1 MNTEFSSERLV
12 VLDTETTGMPVTDG
26 HRIIEIGCIELIG
39 RRLSGQQ
46 FHCYLQ
52 PEREVDEG
60 AQKVHGLSD
69 EFLRDKPKF
78 AEVADEFFA
87 FIEGAGLIIHNAQ
100 FDLGFIRNE
109 FTLIQQAER
118 AELENHCS
126 IIDTLQLARER
137 HPGQRNNLDAL
148 CKRYGIDNSGRE
160 LHGALLDA
168 ALLADV
174 YLAMTGGQA
183 SLLQTSHSGLSGGLK
198 RAAGI
203 RRLSS
208 NRRLTQVLSATD
220 EELAE
225 HAAYLAL
232 LEKASGKPS
241 LWH

>member
-1 MNTEFSSERLV
+1 MNTESPSERVV
-12 VLDTETTGMPVTDG
+12 VLDTETTGMPVTEG

-87 FIEGAGLIIHNAQ
+87 FIEGAGLVIHNAQ

-109 FTLIQQAER
+109 FALIHQDER
-118 AELENHCS
+118 ASLENHCA

-168 ALLADV
+168 SLLADV
-174 YLAMTGGQA
+174 YLAMTGGQG
-183 SLLQTSHSGLSGGLK
+183 SLLQSPSNGLSGGLK
-198 RAAGI
+198 SASSI
-203 RRLSS
+203 RRLPE
-208 NRRLTQVLSATD
+208 NRRPTQILAASA

>member
-1 MNTEFSSERLV
+1 MNTESPSERVV
-12 VLDTETTGMPVTDG
+12 VLDTETTGMPVTEG
-26 HRIIEIGCIELIG
+26 HRIIEIGCIELIS

-69 EFLRDKPKF
+69 AFLRDKPKF

-87 FIEGAGLIIHNAQ
+87 FIEGAALVIHNAQ

-109 FTLIQQAER
+109 FALIHQGER
-118 AELENHCS
+118 AELENHCT

-160 LHGALLDA
+160 LHGALLDNPPA
-168 ALLADV
+168 
-174 YLAMTGGQA
+174 TG
-183 SLLQTSHSGLSGGLK
+183 
-198 RAAGI
+198 
-203 RRLSS
+203 
-208 NRRLTQVLSATD
+208 
-220 EELAE
+220 
-225 HAAYLAL
+225 
-232 LEKASGKPS
+232 
-241 LWH
+241 